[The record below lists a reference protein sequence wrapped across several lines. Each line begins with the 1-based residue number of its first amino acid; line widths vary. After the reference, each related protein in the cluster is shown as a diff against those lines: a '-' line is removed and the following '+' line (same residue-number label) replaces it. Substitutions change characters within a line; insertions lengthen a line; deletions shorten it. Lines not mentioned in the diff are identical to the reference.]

1 MQTPVVSIIMPVHNT
16 ESFIEKSLSSLQSQT
31 LKNVEIICINDA
43 STDKSENIIRSAM
56 QEDRRIKLIQTPVQS
71 GSSTTRNYGLK
82 KATGQYIMFC
92 DSDDWY
98 EPRMCELMVEAIK
111 TKDVDFV
118 MCDAH
123 IINRD
128 PLRGSGADY
137 HRLNTFGFHKLGQN
151 NKFNI
156 RSLIWN
162 KIFKKTLIDE
172 YNICF
177 PEGTNG
183 GDYSFVIQYLAVSSC
198 AFGLNQCLYNY
209 VLREGSVV
217 SNALREKSKT
227 TVNRIKNYGHIYKFL
242 VQHQL
247 IQENASFF
255 AQAMWHE
262 INWLVTTHKGKSFLE
277 EVIHIGQEVMQDFD
291 MNHIPDA
298 LPEKQLLDAVKN
310 KQYAFLCAY
319 FEIDPRLR
327 FLNAKKTKIKL
338 LGINI
343 ISIKSSKKYTQIKI
357 FGIPLLQIEHLH

>member
-1 MQTPVVSIIMPVHNT
+1 MHAPIVSIIMPVHNT

-31 LKNVEIICINDA
+31 LKNIEIICINDA
-43 STDKSENIIRSAM
+43 STDKSENIIRAVM
-56 QEDRRIKLIQTPVQS
+56 QDDERIKLIQTPVQS
-71 GSSTTRNYGLK
+71 GSSTARNYGLRE
-82 KATGQYIMFC
+82 ATGQYIMFC

-98 EPRMCELMVEAIK
+98 EPQMCELMVDTIE
-111 TKDVDFV
+111 TKDVDFA

-123 IINRD
+123 IINHD
-128 PLRGSGADY
+128 PMRGAGADY
-137 HRLNTFGFHKLGQN
+137 HRLNTFGFHKLDQN
-151 NKFNI
+151 NRFNI

-162 KIFKKTLIDE
+162 KIFKKALVDQ
-172 YNICF
+172 YNIHF

-227 TVNRIKNYGHIYKFL
+227 TINRIKNYRHIYDFL
-242 VQHQL
+242 VQHDLMQK
-247 IQENASFF
+247 NASFF

-262 INWLVTTHKGKSFLE
+262 INWLVTTHKDKGFLE
-277 EVIHIGQEVMQDFD
+277 EVIDIGQEVMQDFD
-291 MNHIPDA
+291 MSYISDS
-298 LPEKQLLDAVKN
+298 LPEKKLLDAVKN
-310 KQYAFLCAY
+310 KQYTFLCTY

-327 FLNAKKTKIKL
+327 FLNAKRTKIKF

-343 ISIKSSKKYTQIKI
+343 ISTKTSKKYTQIKI
-357 FGIPLLQIEHLH
+357 LGIPFFQIEHLQ